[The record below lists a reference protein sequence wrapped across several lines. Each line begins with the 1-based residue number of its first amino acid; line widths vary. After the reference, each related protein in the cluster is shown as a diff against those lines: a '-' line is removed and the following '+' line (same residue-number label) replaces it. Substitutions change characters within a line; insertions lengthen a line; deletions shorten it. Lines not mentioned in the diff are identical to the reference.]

1 MVSLTTLPPIEL
13 ARPVKFARRFASS
26 SNVSMFWVRSISI
39 KPTPCASL
47 ALASGAGLSMGGGT
61 VLARSE
67 LALGEGGVS
76 ALPEADLDWPLAMFV
91 ILFLLYERV

>member
-1 MVSLTTLPPIEL
+1 
-13 ARPVKFARRFASS
+13 
-26 SNVSMFWVRSISI
+26 
-39 KPTPCASL
+39 
-47 ALASGAGLSMGGGT
+47 MGGGT